1 MADHT
6 RHPASYKDPSGF
18 IFQASGKFYR
28 QVNKIYADHYD
39 LLIRSGL
46 SSFLQEKKLLLSH
59 EEVTENILH
68 SDDWYLTLLP
78 EQIPFSSYPYEWC
91 FEQLKD
97 AALLTLEIVKL
108 SIERGMILKDATPY
122 NVQFLNGRPV
132 FIDTLSFE
140 KYDPTL
146 PWIAYRQFCESFL
159 FPLLLSHY
167 HKTSVQPCLNSYP
180 NGMPVSITAKL
191 LPWRSSLNPSIW
203 LHVFLQNKLS
213 KKTKTTGQTSSFS
226 KDKLLNLISHLDGI
240 IRNLNNT
247 DKTEWSNYYAESIS
261 SQKYLGKKEEI
272 ISNLLQKIEGR
283 KLLDLG
289 ANEGFF
295 SRLAAT
301 KNFDV
306 VAIDKDDQCITA
318 LYKKVKEENITNILP
333 LCMDLM
339 NPSPASGFAN
349 NERASFGERIHT
361 DAVLALA
368 LVHHL
373 AIGYNLP
380 LNKIAEYLY
389 GFSHQLIIE
398 FVPKEDEKA
407 QVLLQNKKDIYSEY
421 TREHF
426 ENIFRQRFSI
436 TEKVQV
442 PDSNRIIYFMKKRID
457 IG

>member
-1 MADHT
+1 MADHI

-28 QVNKIYADHYD
+28 QVNKIYAGHYD

-46 SSFLQEKKLLLSH
+46 SSLLQEKKLLLHH
-59 EEVTENILH
+59 EEVNENILH
-68 SDDWYLTLLP
+68 SDDWHLTLLP
-78 EQIPFSSYPYEWC
+78 EQVPFTSYPYEWC

-108 SIERGMILKDATPY
+108 SLDKGMILKDATPY

-140 KYDPTL
+140 KYDPSL

-167 HKTSVQPCLNSYP
+167 HKTRIQPFLNSYP
-180 NGMPVSITAKL
+180 NGIPVNITAKL
-191 LPWRSSLNPSIW
+191 LPWKSRLNPGVS

-213 KKTKTTGQTSSFS
+213 KKTKHRGQTNSFS
-226 KDKLLNLISHLDGI
+226 KNKLLNLISHLDGI
-240 IRNLNNT
+240 IRDLNNI
-247 DKTEWSNYYAESIS
+247 DKTEWSNYYTGSIS
-261 SQKYLGKKEEI
+261 SREYLGKKEEI
-272 ISNLLQKIEGR
+272 INTLLQKVDGR

-289 ANEGFF
+289 TNEGFF
-295 SRLAAT
+295 SRLAAS

-306 VAIDKDDQCITA
+306 IAIDKDDQCINV
-318 LYKKVKEENITNILP
+318 LYKKVKEKNITNILP

-361 DAVLALA
+361 DAVMALA

-380 LNKIAEYLY
+380 LSKIAGYLF

-398 FVPKEDEKA
+398 FVPKEDEKV
-407 QVLLQNKKDIYSEY
+407 QLLLQNKKDIYPEY

-426 ENIFRQRFSI
+426 ENVFRQRFSI
-436 TEKVQV
+436 TEKVPV
-442 PDSNRIIYFMKKRID
+442 PDSERIIYLMKRSTEI
-457 IG
+457 

>member
-28 QVNKIYADHYD
+28 QVNKIYASHYD
-39 LLIRSGL
+39 LLTRSGL
-46 SSFLQEKKLLLSH
+46 SSFLQEKKLLLPH

-78 EQIPFSSYPYEWC
+78 EQVSFTSYPYEWC

-108 SIERGMILKDATPY
+108 SIDKGMILKDATPY
-122 NVQFLNGRPV
+122 NVQFLDGKPV

-140 KYDPTL
+140 KYDPSL

-167 HKTSVQPCLNSYP
+167 HKTSIQPYLNSYP
-180 NGMPVSITAKL
+180 NGIPVNLTAKL
-191 LPWRSSLNPSIW
+191 LPWKSRLNPGVW

-213 KKTKTTGQTSSFS
+213 KKSNHTEPTTSFS
-226 KDKLLNLISHLDGI
+226 KNKLFNLISHLDSV
-240 IRNLNNT
+240 IRHLNNT
-247 DKTEWSNYYAESIS
+247 DKTEWSNYYTDSIS
-261 SQKYLGKKEEI
+261 SREYLGKKEEI
-272 ISNLLQKIEGR
+272 ISNLLQKLDGR

-295 SRLAAT
+295 SSLAAA

-306 VAIDKDDQCITA
+306 IAIDKDDQCINN

-361 DAVLALA
+361 DAVMALA
-368 LVHHL
+368 LIHHL

-380 LNKIAEYLY
+380 FGKIAEYLH
-389 GFSHQLIIE
+389 GFSNQLIIE
-398 FVPKEDEKA
+398 FVPKEDEKV
-407 QVLLQNKKDIYSEY
+407 QLLLQNKKDIYLEY

-426 ENIFRQRFSI
+426 ENVFRQRFTI
-436 TEKVQV
+436 IEKMEV
-442 PDSNRIIYFMKKRID
+442 PDNNRIIYLMKRIN
-457 IG
+457 

>member
-1 MADHT
+1 MTDHT

-18 IFQASGKFYR
+18 IFHASGKFYR
-28 QVNKIYADHYD
+28 QVNKIYAGHYE

-46 SSFLQEKKLLLSH
+46 SSFLQEKNLLLPH
-59 EEVTENILH
+59 EEVAENILH

-78 EQIPFSSYPYEWC
+78 EQVPFTSYPYEWC

-108 SIERGMILKDATPY
+108 SIDKGMILKDATPY
-122 NVQFLNGRPV
+122 NVQFLNRRPV

-140 KYDPTL
+140 KYDPSL
-146 PWIAYRQFCESFL
+146 PWTAYRQFCESFL

-167 HKTSVQPCLNSYP
+167 HKTSIQPFLNSYP
-180 NGMPVSITAKL
+180 NGIPVNITAKL
-191 LPWRSSLNPSIW
+191 LPWKSRLNPGVW

-213 KKTKTTGQTSSFS
+213 KKTKTTGSASSFS
-226 KDKLLNLISHLDGI
+226 KNKLLNLISHLDSI
-240 IRNLNNT
+240 IRDLSNT
-247 DKTEWSNYYAESIS
+247 DKTEWSNYYTGSIS
-261 SQKYLGKKEEI
+261 SRDYLGKKEVI
-272 ISNLLQKIEGR
+272 ISNLLQKLDGR

-295 SRLAAT
+295 SCLATA

-306 VAIDKDDQCITA
+306 IAIDKDEQCINI

-349 NERASFGERIHT
+349 NERASFGERIRT
-361 DAVLALA
+361 DAVMALA
-368 LVHHL
+368 LIHHL

-380 LNKIAEYLY
+380 LSKIAEYLY
-389 GFSHQLIIE
+389 GFSDQLIIE
-398 FVPKEDEKA
+398 FVPKEDEKV
-407 QVLLQNKKDIYSEY
+407 QLLLQNKKDIYPQY

-426 ENIFRQRFSI
+426 ENIFRQRFTI
-436 TEKVQV
+436 TEKVPV
-442 PDSNRIIYFMKKRID
+442 PDSDRIIYLMKKIAE
-457 IG
+457 I

>member
-28 QVNKIYADHYD
+28 QVNKIYAGHYD
-39 LLIRSGL
+39 LLVKSGL
-46 SSFLQEKKLLLSH
+46 SSFLQEKKLLLPH

-78 EQIPFSSYPYEWC
+78 EQVPFTSYPYEWC

-97 AALLTLEIVKL
+97 AALLTLEIVKF
-108 SIERGMILKDATPY
+108 SIDEGMILKDATPY

-140 KYDPTL
+140 KYDLSL

-167 HKTSVQPCLNSYP
+167 HKISIQPFLNSYP
-180 NGMPVSITAKL
+180 NGMPVNIAAKL
-191 LPWRSSLNPSIW
+191 LPWKSRLNPGVS

-213 KKTKTTGQTSSFS
+213 KKTKNTRQANSFS
-226 KDKLLNLISHLDGI
+226 KNKLLNLISHLDGI
-240 IRNLNNT
+240 IRDLTNT
-247 DKTEWSNYYAESIS
+247 GKTEWSNYYTGSIS
-261 SQKYLGKKEEI
+261 SPEYLGKKEDI
-272 ISNLLQKIEGR
+272 ITNLLQKLDGR
-283 KLLDLG
+283 RLLDLG

-295 SRLAAT
+295 SLLAAA

-306 VAIDKDDQCITA
+306 VAIDKDDQCINI
-318 LYKKVKEENITNILP
+318 LYKKVKQENITNILP
-333 LCMDLM
+333 LCIDLM
-339 NPSPASGFAN
+339 NPSTASGFAN

-361 DAVLALA
+361 DAVMALA

-380 LNKIAEYLY
+380 LSKIAEYLY

-398 FVPKEDEKA
+398 FVPKEDEKV
-407 QVLLQNKKDIYSEY
+407 QLLLQNKKDIYPEY
-421 TREHF
+421 TLENF
-426 ENIFRQRFSI
+426 ENVFRQKFTI
-436 TEKVQV
+436 IEKMQV
-442 PDSNRIIYFMKKRID
+442 PGSDRIIYLMKRIN
-457 IG
+457 

>member
-1 MADHT
+1 MAEHS

-28 QVNKIYADHYD
+28 QVNK
-39 LLIRSGL
+39 
-46 SSFLQEKKLLLSH
+46 LLLPH

-78 EQIPFSSYPYEWC
+78 EQVPFTSYPYEWC
-91 FEQLKD
+91 LEQLKD

-108 SIERGMILKDATPY
+108 SIDKEMILKDATPY

-140 KYDPTL
+140 KYDPSL

-167 HKTSVQPCLNSYP
+167 HKTSIQPYLSSYP
-180 NGMPVSITAKL
+180 NGISVNITAKL
-191 LPWRSSLNPSIW
+191 LPWNSRLNAGVW

-213 KKTKTTGQTSSFS
+213 KKTKNTGSTSSFS
-226 KDKLLNLISHLDGI
+226 KNKLFNLISHLDGI
-240 IRNLNNT
+240 ISNLSNT
-247 DKTEWSNYYAESIS
+247 GKTEWSNYYSETIS
-261 SQKYLGKKEEI
+261 SREYLGKKEEV
-272 ISNLLQKIEGR
+272 ISNLLQKLNGR

-295 SRLAAT
+295 SHLAAA

-306 VAIDKDDQCITA
+306 VAIDKDDQCINT

-361 DAVLALA
+361 DAVMALA
-368 LVHHL
+368 LIHHL

-380 LNKIAEYLY
+380 FGKIAEYLC
-389 GFSHQLIIE
+389 GSSHQLIIE
-398 FVPKEDEKA
+398 FVPKEDEKV
-407 QVLLQNKKDIYSEY
+407 QLLLQNKKDIYPEY
-421 TREHF
+421 TWEHF
-426 ENIFRQRFSI
+426 ENVFRQKFAI
-436 TEKVQV
+436 KEKVEV
-442 PDSNRIIYFMKKRID
+442 PDSNRIIYLMQRMN
-457 IG
+457 

>member
-28 QVNKIYADHYD
+28 QVNKIYAGHYD
-39 LLIRSGL
+39 LLTKSGL
-46 SSFLQEKKLLLSH
+46 SSFLQEKKLLLPH
-59 EEVTENILH
+59 EEVSENLLH

-78 EQIPFSSYPYEWC
+78 EQVPFTSYPYEWC

-108 SIERGMILKDATPY
+108 SIDKEMILKDATPY

-140 KYDPTL
+140 KYDPSL

-167 HKTSVQPCLNSYP
+167 HKTSIQPYLNSYP
-180 NGMPVSITAKL
+180 NGVPVNITAKL
-191 LPWRSSLNPSIW
+191 LPWKSRLNPGVW

-213 KKTKTTGQTSSFS
+213 KKTNKTVSANSFS
-226 KDKLLNLISHLDGI
+226 KNKLFNLISHLDGI
-240 IRNLNNT
+240 IRDLNNT

-261 SQKYLGKKEEI
+261 SQEYLGKKEEI
-272 ISNLLQKIEGR
+272 ISNLLQKMEGR

-289 ANEGFF
+289 ANDGFF
-295 SRLAAT
+295 SLLAAS

-306 VAIDKDDQCITA
+306 TAIDKDDQCINT

-349 NERASFGERIHT
+349 NERASFGERIHADT
-361 DAVLALA
+361 VMALA

-380 LNKIAEYLY
+380 LSKIAEYLY

-398 FVPKEDEKA
+398 FVPKQDEKV
-407 QVLLQNKKDIYSEY
+407 QLLLQNKKDIYPEY

-426 ENIFRQRFSI
+426 ENIFQQRFTV

-442 PDSNRIIYFMKKRID
+442 PGSDRIIYLMKRLVEI
-457 IG
+457 

>member
-28 QVNKIYADHYD
+28 QVNKIYAGHYD
-39 LLIRSGL
+39 LLISSGL
-46 SSFLQEKKLLLSH
+46 SSFLQEKKLLLHH

-78 EQIPFSSYPYEWC
+78 QQIPFTSYPYEWC

-97 AALLTLEIVKL
+97 AALLTLEIVRL
-108 SIERGMILKDATPY
+108 SIDKGLILKDATPY
-122 NVQFLNGRPV
+122 NVQFVNGRPV

-140 KYDPTL
+140 KYDPLL

-167 HKTSVQPCLNSYP
+167 HKTGIQPFLNSYP
-180 NGMPVSITAKL
+180 NGIPVNITANL
-191 LPWRSSLNPSIW
+191 LPWKSRLNPGVS
-203 LHVFLQNKLS
+203 LHVFLQNKLNE
-213 KKTKTTGQTSSFS
+213 KTKNTGTAVSFS
-226 KDKLLNLISHLDGI
+226 KNKLRNLISHLDGI
-240 IRNLNNT
+240 IRDLNNS

-261 SQKYLGKKEEI
+261 SREYLGKKEKI
-272 ISNLLQKIEGR
+272 ISTLFQKLDGR
-283 KLLDLG
+283 NLLDLG

-295 SRLAAT
+295 SRLAAA

-306 VAIDKDDQCITA
+306 IAIDKDDQCINT

-333 LCMDLM
+333 LCMDLI

-361 DAVLALA
+361 DAVMALA

-380 LNKIAEYLY
+380 LSKIAEYLY

-398 FVPKEDEKA
+398 FVPKEDEKV
-407 QVLLQNKKDIYSEY
+407 QLLLQNKKDIYPEY

-426 ENIFRQRFSI
+426 ENVFRPGFTI
-436 TEKVQV
+436 AEKVQV
-442 PDSNRIIYFMKKRID
+442 PDSDRIIYLMKRSTET
-457 IG
+457 

>member
-18 IFQASGKFYR
+18 IFQASEKFYR
-28 QVNKIYADHYD
+28 QVNKIYAGHYD

-46 SSFLQEKKLLLSH
+46 SSSLQEKKLLISH
-59 EEVTENILH
+59 EEVNENILH

-78 EQIPFSSYPYEWC
+78 EQVPFTSYPYEWC
-91 FEQLKD
+91 FEQMKD
-97 AALLTLEIVKL
+97 AALLTLQIVKL
-108 SIERGMILKDATPY
+108 SIDKGMILKDATPY

-140 KYDPTL
+140 KYDPSL

-167 HKTSVQPCLNSYP
+167 HKTSIQPFLNSYP
-180 NGMPVSITAKL
+180 NGIPVNITAKL
-191 LPWRSSLNPSIW
+191 LPWKSRLNPGVS

-213 KKTKTTGQTSSFS
+213 KKIKNSGTATSFS
-226 KDKLLNLISHLDGI
+226 KNKLLNLISHLDGI
-240 IRNLNNT
+240 IRDLNNI
-247 DKTEWSNYYAESIS
+247 DKTEWSNYYNESIS
-261 SQKYLGKKEEI
+261 SPEYLGKKEEI
-272 ISNLLQKIEGR
+272 INNLLQKIDGR

-295 SRLAAT
+295 SRLAAA

-306 VAIDKDDQCITA
+306 IAIDKDDQCINS

-339 NPSPASGFAN
+339 NPSTASGFAN

-361 DAVLALA
+361 NAVMALA

-380 LNKIAEYLY
+380 LRKIAEYLF

-398 FVPKEDEKA
+398 FVPKEDEKV
-407 QVLLQNKKDIYSEY
+407 QLLLQNKKDIYLEY
-421 TREHF
+421 SREHF
-426 ENIFRQRFSI
+426 ENVFQQRFII
-436 TEKVQV
+436 TEKVPV
-442 PDSNRIIYFMKKRID
+442 PDSERIIYLMKRSTEI
-457 IG
+457 

>member
-28 QVNKIYADHYD
+28 QVNKIYAGHYD

-46 SSFLQEKKLLLSH
+46 SSFLQGKQLLLHH
-59 EEVTENILH
+59 EEVTENILN

-78 EQIPFSSYPYEWC
+78 EQVPFTSYPYEWC

-97 AALLTLEIVKL
+97 AALLTLQIVKFSL
-108 SIERGMILKDATPY
+108 DKGMILKDATPY

-140 KYDPTL
+140 KYEPSL

-167 HKTSVQPCLNSYP
+167 HKTSIQPFLNSYP
-180 NGMPVSITAKL
+180 NGIPVNITAKL
-191 LPWRSSLNPSIW
+191 LPWKSRLNPGVS

-213 KKTKTTGQTSSFS
+213 KKTKNSGTATSFS
-226 KDKLLNLISHLDGI
+226 KNKLFNLISHLDSI
-240 IRNLNNT
+240 IRDLNNT
-247 DKTEWSNYYAESIS
+247 DKTEWSNYYSESIS
-261 SQKYLGKKEEI
+261 SPEYLGKKEEI
-272 ISNLLQKIEGR
+272 ITNLLQKLDGR

-295 SRLAAT
+295 SRLAAA
-301 KNFDV
+301 KNFNV
-306 VAIDKDDQCITA
+306 IAIDKDDQCINF

-339 NPSPASGFAN
+339 NPSAASGFAN
-349 NERASFGERIHT
+349 NERTSFVERIHT

-380 LNKIAEYLY
+380 LSKIAEYLY

-398 FVPKEDEKA
+398 FVPKEDEKV
-407 QVLLQNKKDIYSEY
+407 QLLLQNKKDIYPEY

-426 ENIFRQRFSI
+426 ENIFRKRFTI

-442 PDSNRIIYFMKKRID
+442 TGSDRIIYLMKRMN
-457 IG
+457 

>member
-6 RHPASYKDPSGF
+6 RHPDSYKDPSGF

-28 QVNKIYADHYD
+28 QVNKIYAGHYD
-39 LLIRSGL
+39 QLIKSGL
-46 SSFLQEKKLLLSH
+46 SSFLQEKKLLLPH
-59 EEVTENILH
+59 EEVTENMLR

-78 EQIPFSSYPYEWC
+78 EQVPFTSYPYEWC
-91 FEQLKD
+91 FEQMKD

-108 SIERGMILKDATPY
+108 SVDKGMILKDATPY
-122 NVQFLNGRPV
+122 NLQFLNGRPV

-140 KYDPTL
+140 KYDPSL

-167 HKTSVQPCLNSYP
+167 HKTSIQPYLNSYP
-180 NGMPVSITAKL
+180 NGIPVNITAKL
-191 LPWRSSLNPSIW
+191 LPWKSRLNPGVS

-213 KKTKTTGQTSSFS
+213 KKTKDPGMPGSFS
-226 KDKLLNLISHLDGI
+226 KNKLLNLISHFDGI
-240 IRNLNNT
+240 IMDLNNT
-247 DKTEWSNYYAESIS
+247 DKTEWSNYYSDSIS
-261 SQKYLGKKEEI
+261 SREYLGKKEEI
-272 ISNLLQKIEGR
+272 ISNLLQKIDGR

-295 SRLAAT
+295 TCIAAA
-301 KNFDV
+301 KNFNV
-306 VAIDKDDQCITA
+306 IAIDKDDQCMNV
-318 LYKKVKEENITNILP
+318 LYKKVKEGNITNILP

-339 NPSPASGFAN
+339 NPSTASGFAN
-349 NERASFGERIHT
+349 NERTSFGERIHT
-361 DAVLALA
+361 DAVMALA

-380 LNKIAEYLY
+380 LNKIAEYLF

-398 FVPKEDEKA
+398 FVPKEDEKV
-407 QVLLQNKKDIYSEY
+407 QLLLQNKKDIYPGY
-421 TREHF
+421 TRESF
-426 ENIFRQRFSI
+426 ENVFRQKFMI

-442 PDSNRIIYFMKKRID
+442 PDSNRIIYLMKRLTEI
-457 IG
+457 

>member
-28 QVNKIYADHYD
+28 QVNKIYAGHYD
-39 LLIRSGL
+39 LLNKSGL
-46 SSFLQEKKLLLSH
+46 SSLLQEKKLLLAH

-78 EQIPFSSYPYEWC
+78 EQIRFTSYPYEWC

-108 SIERGMILKDATPY
+108 SIDKGMILKDATPY
-122 NVQFLNGRPV
+122 NVQFLNGKPV

-140 KYDPTL
+140 KYDPSL

-167 HKTSVQPCLNSYP
+167 HKTSIQPFLNSYP
-180 NGMPVSITAKL
+180 NGIPVNITAKL
-191 LPWRSSLNPSIW
+191 LPWKSRLNPGVS

-213 KKTKTTGQTSSFS
+213 KKTKNTGQTNSFS
-226 KDKLLNLISHLDGI
+226 TNKLLNLISHLDGI
-240 IRNLNNT
+240 IRNLSNT
-247 DKTEWSNYYAESIS
+247 DKTEWSNYYTGSIS
-261 SQKYLGKKEEI
+261 SPEYLGKKEEI
-272 ISNLLQKIEGR
+272 INNLLQKLDGR

-295 SRLAAT
+295 SLLAAA
-301 KNFDV
+301 KNFAV
-306 VAIDKDDQCITA
+306 IAIDKDDQCIRT
-318 LYKKVKEENITNILP
+318 LYNKIKEENITNILP

-339 NPSPASGFAN
+339 NPSSASGFAN

-361 DAVLALA
+361 DAVMALA

-380 LNKIAEYLY
+380 LSKIAEYLY

-398 FVPKEDEKA
+398 FVPKEDKKV
-407 QVLLQNKKDIYSEY
+407 QLLLQNKKDIYPKY
-421 TREHF
+421 NQEHF
-426 ENIFRQRFSI
+426 ENIFGKLFSI

-442 PDSNRIIYFMKKRID
+442 PDTRRIIYLMKRMN
-457 IG
+457 

>member
-18 IFQASGKFYR
+18 IYQASGKFYR
-28 QVNKIYADHYD
+28 QVNKIYAGHYD
-39 LLIRSGL
+39 LLVKSGL
-46 SSFLQEKKLLLSH
+46 SLFLQEKKLLLRH
-59 EEVTENILH
+59 EEVNENILD
-68 SDDWYLTLLP
+68 SGEWYLTLLP
-78 EQIPFSSYPYEWC
+78 EQVPFLSYPYEWC

-97 AALLTLEIVKL
+97 AALLTLEILKI
-108 SIERGMILKDATPY
+108 SMEKGMILKDATPY

-167 HKTSVQPCLNSYP
+167 HKTSIQSFLHGYP
-180 NGMPVSITAKL
+180 TGTPVNIAAKL
-191 LPWRSSLNPSIW
+191 LPWKSRLNAGVW
-203 LHVFLQNKLS
+203 LHVFLQNRLS
-213 KKTKTTGQTSSFS
+213 KKPGNTIPANSFS
-226 KDKLLNLISHLDGI
+226 KNKLVNIISHLDGI
-240 IRNLNNT
+240 IRNLSNIG
-247 DKTEWSNYYAESIS
+247 KTEWSNYYTGSIS
-261 SQKYLGKKEEI
+261 STEYLVQKEEI
-272 ISNLLQKIEGR
+272 VSDLLFKLDGR

-295 SRLAAT
+295 SRLAAA
-301 KNFDV
+301 KHFDV
-306 VAIDKDDQCITA
+306 IAVDKDEQCINS
-318 LYKKVKEENITNILP
+318 LYKKIKEEKITNILP
-333 LCMDLM
+333 LCMDLI

-349 NERASFGERIHT
+349 NERASFGERTHS
-361 DAVLALA
+361 DAVMALA

-380 LNKIAEYLY
+380 FSKIAEYLQ

-398 FVPKEDEKA
+398 FVPKEDEKV
-407 QVLLQNKKDIYSEY
+407 QLLLQHKKDIYPEY
-421 TREHF
+421 TRENF
-426 ENIFRQRFSI
+426 ENIFRQRFTI

-442 PDSNRIIYFMKKRID
+442 PGSSRIIYLMKRMN
-457 IG
+457 